1 MTSLLPELF
10 PLSSGSKMKLGGGSL
25 ILHGY
30 ISMQS
35 LGLLSFHYFRQIERG
50 QSHGIACMN
59 SRKIH
64 MGDQLIF
71 KLEFFFIFYV

>member
-10 PLSSGSKMKLGGGSL
+10 PPSSGSKMKLWGGGSL

-50 QSHGIACMN
+50 QSHTVTNCMN
-59 SRKIH
+59 
-64 MGDQLIF
+64 
-71 KLEFFFIFYV
+71 